1 MIQREYFYFFFLK
14 VIDICRKADIIMGW
28 VQIVGGQSSP
38 GENREKPTMVLGRVA
53 IGCPSCSSMPIS
65 LSRASAN
72 PSNRLEQGSTLD
84 QGVTSPGCLR
94 SFLRLAYYFGTV
106 LSAVL
111 TKSGY
116 VKRGVR
122 RFPDR
127 LHQTHFSP
135 GRSAQH
141 FLTRLSWC
149 EYPPQRY

>member
-1 MIQREYFYFFFLK
+1 
-14 VIDICRKADIIMGW
+14 
-28 VQIVGGQSSP
+28 
-38 GENREKPTMVLGRVA
+38 MVLGRVA

-65 LSRASAN
+65 PERTSAN

-84 QGVTSPGCLR
+84 QGVTSPGRVRKSLYAH
-94 SFLRLAYYFGTV
+94 SFLRIAYYFGTV

-127 LHQTHFSP
+127 VHHTHFSP

-141 FLTRLSWC
+141 FLMRLSRC
-149 EYPPQRY
+149 EYLPHGYSVENFS